1 MRRHLWRLAMLA
13 MAAAFLPLVAAAQ
26 YPDRPVSI
34 VVPYAAGGATDIV
47 ARLLAES
54 MERQMGQRFLTVN
67 RPGANGVTG
76 TRGVAAAA
84 PDGYTLL
91 FVPSAYATQFPLS
104 KSLPYAES
112 SFSAVSVAASNA
124 YVLSVHPRVPAR
136 SVADLI
142 AYARANP
149 RLVEYGS
156 GGVGTAPHL
165 AGALLNSMAG
175 LDILHVPYSGAGA
188 NRADLLSGRVAMIFE
203 NAAAILPL
211 VQRGE
216 VNALAVTT
224 AERIPLLPDVP
235 TMRESGYP
243 EFVVDGWLAML
254 APAGT
259 PEAVVTKLNRGV
271 ETALTEP
278 AMRERLRLLG
288 AAPIGGD
295 AASAARFLAAEGARW
310 TAVIRGAGI
319 EPQ

>member
-1 MRRHLWRLAMLA
+1 MQRHAWRAILLALA
-13 MAAAFLPLVAAAQ
+13 VALLPRMAVA
-26 YPDRPVSI
+26 YPDRPVTI
-34 VVPYAAGGATDIV
+34 VVPYAPGGATDVV

-54 MERQMGQRFLTVN
+54 LERQFGQRFIIAN
-67 RPGANGVTG
+67 RAGANGVTG

-91 FVPSAYATQFPLS
+91 FVPSAYANQFSLS
-104 KSLPYAES
+104 RSLPYVAS
-112 SFSAVSVAASNA
+112 DFAPISVVASNA
-124 YVLSVHPRVPAR
+124 YVLSVHPRVPANN
-136 SVADLI
+136 VAELV

-149 RLVEYGS
+149 RQVEYGS

-175 LDILHVPYSGAGA
+175 LDILHVPYSGAGS

-203 NAAAILPL
+203 NAAAILPI

-216 VNALAVTT
+216 VKALAVTT

-243 EFVVDGWLAML
+243 DFVVDGWLAFL
-254 APAGT
+254 APSGT
-259 PEAVVTKLNRGV
+259 PADVITRLNRATAV
-271 ETALTEP
+271 ALTE
-278 AMRERLRLLG
+278 AAFLERLRVLG
-288 AAPIGGD
+288 ATPIGGD
-295 AASAARFLAAEGARW
+295 APAAARFLAAEEARW
-310 TAVIRGAGI
+310 AAVIRAAGI